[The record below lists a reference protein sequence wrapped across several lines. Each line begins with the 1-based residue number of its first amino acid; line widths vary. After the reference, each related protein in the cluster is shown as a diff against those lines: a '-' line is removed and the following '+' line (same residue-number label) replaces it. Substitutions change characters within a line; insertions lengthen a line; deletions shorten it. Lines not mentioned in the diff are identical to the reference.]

1 MTISKRG
8 KEGICSTVFHLE
20 NQVYCFSFNGKHG
33 MPLIT
38 DKRKAREYEIELK
51 KQIRQGTFVLE
62 SPIQNFGRFY
72 DEIFMDNSRKYKS
85 DLSIEFDDYYGKR
98 LKEEFGPLK
107 LSQITPGM
115 IERFL
120 LKLAQTKTKHDR
132 LFSPVTIR
140 MFYERANRVF
150 TCARRER
157 VFTGESPCRLVNPEI
172 LKNFPTWQPRERW
185 LNQHEEKEE
194 EKLFNE
200 LSPSIAAISRIIL
213 NTGLRPPKEILLM
226 EKEHVN
232 LTDKVKRFKAD
243 KIYVIPPRSVFV
255 ANGKDGTTRMVPL
268 NETAERIFE
277 ALCGDVTT
285 GRWLFAKDG
294 QPVKSIKKGWQ
305 RACGRAGIDDLR
317 PYDLRH
323 TFATRLV
330 ERNIHILIISELLG
344 HSQPVRG
351 FGSASRITSGYAHAT
366 LDAMRKA
373 VDSLQYAPQ
382 EFVFEQNSSKSRAN
396 GDQNEVGIKEVKV
409 G

>member
-20 NQVYCFSFNGKHG
+20 NQVYAFSFNGKKG

-51 KQIRQGTFVLE
+51 KQIRAGTFMQE
-62 SPIQNFGRFY
+62 SPVENFGRFY

-85 DLSIEFDDYYGKR
+85 ELSIEFDDYYGKR
-98 LKEEFGPLK
+98 LKEEFGQLK

-120 LKLAQTKTKHDR
+120 LKLAQTKTKYDR
-132 LFSPVTIR
+132 PFSPVTIR
-140 MFYERANRVF
+140 MHYERMNRVF
-150 TCARRER
+150 TSARRER
-157 VFTGESPCRLVNPEI
+157 VFMGESPCRLVNPEI

-185 LNQHEEKEE
+185 LNQHDEE
-194 EKLFNE
+194 EETRLFQE
-200 LSPSIAAISRIIL
+200 LSPTIAAVSHILL

-232 LTDKVKRFKAD
+232 LTDRVKRFKAD
-243 KIYVIPPRSVFV
+243 KIYVIPPHSVFV

-268 NETAERIFE
+268 NSTAERIFE
-277 ALCGDVTT
+277 VLCGDETT

-294 QPVKSIKKGWQ
+294 KRIKSIKKGWQ
-305 RACGRAGIDDLR
+305 AACARADIDDLR

-330 ERNIHILIISELLG
+330 ERNVHILIISELLG
-344 HSQPVRG
+344 HAQPMQG
-351 FGSASRITSGYAHAT
+351 FGFASRITPGYAHAT
-366 LDAMRKA
+366 WDTMRKA
-373 VDSLQYAPQ
+373 VDSLEYPPV
-382 EFVFEQNSSKSRAN
+382 EHVFEQKSSKSRAN
-396 GDQNEVGIKEVKV
+396 EAESGAVIKEAKA